1 MVQSGEPSN
10 EPTVCKSHR
19 AWLLVLWSLNKITKT
34 CKPQTLTPG
43 YFTPHNKTV
52 FWNQVNLMSGNKGN
66 RGKHLPSEGARAA
79 PGTRHGLS
87 WVVMPPWAHGDGW
100 LIWTWNMEEIKA
112 MEMETMKGHGIN
124 PISKFLHKSGTGQET
139 LTGCCAVI
147 ITSSLCA
154 LQWDTEPAPGSLAHM
169 HSITS
174 TATCSPCQEGFYPKI
189 FRSQKIFS
197 VIFTQFQHKLSP
209 EKQRKYIHISRGHAK

>member
-1 MVQSGEPSN
+1 MNPVYVNPSVPGSSCFDHWTRSLKHASLRHWPPATSHPTIKRCSETKLISCLETKGTEENIYPQKVPGLPQGHVMGSPGSWCLLGLTEMGDWSGHGTWRRS
-10 EPTVCKSHR
+10 R
-19 AWLLVLWSLNKITKT
+19 QW
-34 CKPQTLTPG
+34 
-43 YFTPHNKTV
+43 
-52 FWNQVNLMSGNKGN
+52 
-66 RGKHLPSEGARAA
+66 RGA
-79 PGTRHGLS
+79 
-87 WVVMPPWAHGDGW
+87 
-100 LIWTWNMEEIKA
+100 
-112 MEMETMKGHGIN
+112 EMETMKGHGIN

-139 LTGCCAVI
+139 LTGWCAII

-209 EKQRKYIHISRGHAK
+209 EKQRKYIHISRGHVK